1 MPRGNMT
8 AADKAFIAEMSAK
21 RFQLSQPRMLQIFE
35 WKEKELMG
43 LLYSLLDLNV
53 EGRKE
58 QL

>member
-1 MPRGNMT
+1 MT
-8 AADKAFIAEMSAK
+8 AADKAFIAETRAK
-21 RFQLSQPRMLQIFE
+21 RFQLSQPQMLQIFK

-53 EGRKE
+53 EGGKE

>member
-1 MPRGNMT
+1 MT
-8 AADKAFIAEMSAK
+8 AADKAFIAETRAN
-21 RFQLSQPRMLQIFE
+21 RFQLSQPQMLQIFK